1 MHCIFFRY
9 IIFHIFLVWKG
20 LYVIK
25 WPLGRNERDATLEI
39 LRSSETE
46 LPILKTKLPI
56 LGRQFQN
63 KRTVRRREHPLWIAL
78 RAGLPWKVRDRCQP
92 RRRHSRSCPLSLL
105 PPAAHGGY
113 WLEYPPLSCSSQTCH
128 HRARIVARISRPL
141 DVQNPRKQP
150 ANRGAQ
156 TA

>member
-9 IIFHIFLVWKG
+9 IIFRIFLVWKG

-56 LGRQFQN
+56 LGSQFQN
-63 KRTVRRREHPLWIAL
+63 KRTVRHGYHLQDSYRRKAALHSVQPNHLIAHQNVPSGFSNDE
-78 RAGLPWKVRDRCQP
+78 A
-92 RRRHSRSCPLSLL
+92 LS
-105 PPAAHGGY
+105 
-113 WLEYPPLSCSSQTCH
+113 
-128 HRARIVARISRPL
+128 
-141 DVQNPRKQP
+141 D
-150 ANRGAQ
+150 
-156 TA
+156 

>member
-9 IIFHIFLVWKG
+9 IIFRIFLVWKG

-63 KRTVRRREHPLWIAL
+63 KRTVR
-78 RAGLPWKVRDRCQP
+78 
-92 RRRHSRSCPLSLL
+92 SMSLGRL
-105 PPAAHGGY
+105 KQAQFFCLVGIDII
-113 WLEYPPLSCSSQTCH
+113 
-128 HRARIVARISRPL
+128 IVAILFLDIQEILELCLARNVFYQEISGLHR
-141 DVQNPRKQP
+141 
-150 ANRGAQ
+150 
-156 TA
+156 

>member
-9 IIFHIFLVWKG
+9 IIFRIFLVWKG

-63 KRTVRRREHPLWIAL
+63 KRTVRQSFKKFSSHLFFFMKLTTESTYHQNVNGKLAKCEWL
-78 RAGLPWKVRDRCQP
+78 R
-92 RRRHSRSCPLSLL
+92 
-105 PPAAHGGY
+105 
-113 WLEYPPLSCSSQTCH
+113 
-128 HRARIVARISRPL
+128 
-141 DVQNPRKQP
+141 
-150 ANRGAQ
+150 
-156 TA
+156 

>member
-9 IIFHIFLVWKG
+9 IIFRIFLVWKG

-63 KRTVRRREHPLWIAL
+63 KRTVRSEEHQPQDYCEYLISLTSFLVQIAL
-78 RAGLPWKVRDRCQP
+78 WQDQTVFSRA
-92 RRRHSRSCPLSLL
+92 HALSVG
-105 PPAAHGGY
+105 P
-113 WLEYPPLSCSSQTCH
+113 C
-128 HRARIVARISRPL
+128 RA
-141 DVQNPRKQP
+141 
-150 ANRGAQ
+150 
-156 TA
+156 